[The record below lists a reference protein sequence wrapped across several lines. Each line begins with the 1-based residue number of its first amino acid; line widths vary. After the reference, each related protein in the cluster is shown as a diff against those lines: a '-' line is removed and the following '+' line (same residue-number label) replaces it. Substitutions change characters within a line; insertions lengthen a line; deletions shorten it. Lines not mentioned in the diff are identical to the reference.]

1 MKKQVNTISEQS
13 RKQYRRVRYAC
24 VVYSILFLSAIGFMM
39 MQMQDSYVDIIQR
52 YPILLTGFISCLYQ
66 GYLFFKMNH
75 YLQASLI
82 TGEFCIILDICA
94 EFCLLNFPAAIFL
107 LFGSLQS
114 FQRNQSNVITFIQE
128 VKKQHLQKQVAGC
141 FSAYAIML
149 FSIFWILNSFS

>member
-1 MKKQVNTISEQS
+1 MCGIFNIIPVSYWIYDDANAGLLCGYHSAVSNSADWLYFLFIS
-13 RKQYRRVRYAC
+13 R
-24 VVYSILFLSAIGFMM
+24 LFVFQNESLSAG
-39 MQMQDSYVDIIQR
+39 
-52 YPILLTGFISCLYQ
+52 
-66 GYLFFKMNH
+66 
-75 YLQASLI
+75 SLI